1 MKKELLKNEKGI
13 ALVMV
18 LILSLIALAIVST
31 LLYLVMQ
38 GTKSSTY
45 FKRYETALD
54 AAHGGSEIAASLIS
68 NRGNLVVPALAGF
81 FSGINFPTQCIC
93 GYDADPYDEDYP
105 LPSPDTCLCR
115 KLCMPAYKSDGTY
128 IWDTAG
134 SGACGAA
141 GVSME
146 PTAGYDIQFSL
157 PGTGALTY
165 QVSGKIV
172 DTTVGVTDLSGQ
184 QLSCGSG
191 VAYQCGTFS
200 GPPTPYLYRIELN
213 SEDSTRPTERA
224 RLSVLY
230 EY

>member
-1 MKKELLKNEKGI
+1 MKKVFLKNEKGI

-38 GTKSSTY
+38 GTKSSEY

-54 AAHGGSEIAASLIS
+54 AGHGGSEIAASLIS
-68 NRGNLVVPALAGF
+68 NRGTLVVPALSGF
-81 FSGINFPTQCIC
+81 FSGINLPTQCIC
-93 GYDADPYDEDYP
+93 GFDADPYDEIYP

-115 KLCMPAYKSDGTY
+115 KLCMPAYKSDSTY
-128 IWDTAG
+128 MW
-134 SGACGAA
+134 GAA
-141 GVSME
+141 GPGACNAVSMD
-146 PTAGYDIQFSL
+146 PTSNYDMQFSL
-157 PGTGALTY
+157 PGIGSLTY
-165 QVSGKIV
+165 QVSAEIV
-172 DTTVGVTDLSGQ
+172 DTTVGVTDLSGE

-200 GPPTPYLYRIELN
+200 GPPTPYLYRIEMN
-213 SEDSTRPTERA
+213 AQPSSNATERA